1 LKYTDDQRL
10 KLVSF
15 NPPQIGH
22 PGRELADLGPAIPVN
37 NQVRGVLPGRMGV
50 PPRKSFGSR

>member
-1 LKYTDDQRL
+1 
-10 KLVSF
+10 VSF
-15 NPPQIGH
+15 NPRQIGH